1 MSADEAASK
10 ITAGMKGMYARR
22 QVRSA
27 PILSATGGFRAAS
40 PCQQNSRKPLP
51 KSSSKCD
58 RRHIALTSSATVQIK
73 KGNIGKFADPEADT
87 KKAAKKAAKK
97 AKGNGKTEKEAERGE
112 AAAAEEAQPA
122 EAEPA
127 EAEPAE
133 AEPAAEQD

>member
-1 MSADEAASK
+1 M
-10 ITAGMKGMYARR
+10 
-22 QVRSA
+22 
-27 PILSATGGFRAAS
+27 
-40 PCQQNSRKPLP
+40 
-51 KSSSKCD
+51 
-58 RRHIALTSSATVQIK
+58 QIK

-87 KKAAKKAAKK
+87 KKAAKK

-127 EAEPAE
+127 EAQPAEAEPAE